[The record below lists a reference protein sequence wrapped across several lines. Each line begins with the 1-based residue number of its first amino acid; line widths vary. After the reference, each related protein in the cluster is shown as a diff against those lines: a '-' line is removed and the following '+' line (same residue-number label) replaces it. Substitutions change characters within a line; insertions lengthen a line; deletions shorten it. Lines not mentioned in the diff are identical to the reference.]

1 MSYAWKRACIVFNL
15 SFGWSQSFAWWKKC
29 KRCATY
35 FHGSIRSAATH
46 INLANLIGHCT
57 TMMRIAM
64 TVKQPASW
72 REGSIRVFLGQFYVR
87 VSEGCPIHTWDSPGC
102 TVLHVKA
109 YPSLVG
115 LASKTC
121 LPRLVAEQL
130 IAHVALAEAWKFQRV
145 HGSVRQDITCKTTH
159 PLKVVKWHSNNE
171 LIFFCAFPRQYQVFF
186 ELVKINAKI
195 CNAESDYRVE
205 EIGAKWT
212 EMEKKKTFPLLNAD
226 FLGTY
231 FIAPANSFFHSS
243 LKS

>member
-1 MSYAWKRACIVFNL
+1 MHERGSALYSICLLADPNL
-15 SFGWSQSFAWWKKC
+15 LPWWKKW

-72 REGSIRVFLGQFYVR
+72 GEGSIRVFLGRFYVR

-109 YPSLVG
+109 YPSLMG
-115 LASKTC
+115 PALKTC

-159 PLKVVKWHSNNE
+159 PLKVVKWHSN
-171 LIFFCAFPRQYQVFF
+171 Y
-186 ELVKINAKI
+186 
-195 CNAESDYRVE
+195 S
-205 EIGAKWT
+205 
-212 EMEKKKTFPLLNAD
+212 
-226 FLGTY
+226 
-231 FIAPANSFFHSS
+231 
-243 LKS
+243 